1 MKRKI
6 YFAFL
11 CICFF
16 CMTEVVR
23 ATYVTIPTWSENA
36 LVETSGEIG
45 ENFLDLSC
53 ESAILISQ
61 DTGEVLY
68 EHNAHEK
75 LRPASVTKVMTILL
89 IMEEIDSGRLSY
101 SDKIACSENA
111 SSMGGSQIW
120 LDATEELTVDEM
132 LKAICVVSANDCTV
146 AMAEHIAGSEEMFV
160 NRMNERAKELG
171 MNDTTFKNCH
181 GIDEDGHET
190 SSYDIAL
197 MSRELL
203 RNHPSITK
211 YTTIWMDSLRD
222 GKSELVNTNKLIRN
236 YQGATGLKTGSTS
249 LALFNLSASA
259 TRDDLSLIA
268 VIMRAPSTKER
279 FSCARKLLDYGFSTF
294 KYKKFAE
301 KDVEVMNVPI
311 NKGVVSEVSVKYADT
326 SGKIMNKKSEGNI
339 EQEIIINDNVSAPIE
354 AGQVLGRVEFKVD
367 GEAVASVELVAENDV
382 AKLNIFTMGKRIL
395 EKWFY
400 LFRK

>member
-160 NRMNERAKELG
+160 EKMNQRAK
-171 MNDTTFKNCH
+171 
-181 GIDEDGHET
+181 
-190 SSYDIAL
+190 
-197 MSRELL
+197 
-203 RNHPSITK
+203 
-211 YTTIWMDSLRD
+211 
-222 GKSELVNTNKLIRN
+222 
-236 YQGATGLKTGSTS
+236 
-249 LALFNLSASA
+249 
-259 TRDDLSLIA
+259 
-268 VIMRAPSTKER
+268 
-279 FSCARKLLDYGFSTF
+279 
-294 KYKKFAE
+294 
-301 KDVEVMNVPI
+301 
-311 NKGVVSEVSVKYADT
+311 
-326 SGKIMNKKSEGNI
+326 
-339 EQEIIINDNVSAPIE
+339 
-354 AGQVLGRVEFKVD
+354 
-367 GEAVASVELVAENDV
+367 
-382 AKLNIFTMGKRIL
+382 
-395 EKWFY
+395 
-400 LFRK
+400 

>member
-120 LDATEELTVDEM
+120 LDTTEELTVDEM

-160 NRMNERAKELG
+160 EKMNQRAKELG

-203 RNHPSITK
+203 KNHPEITK

-222 GKSELVNTNKLIRN
+222 GKSELVNTNKLIKN

-259 TRDDLSLIA
+259 TRDNLSLIA
-268 VIMRAPSTKER
+268 VVMRAPTTKER
-279 FSCARKLLDYGFSTF
+279 FSCARKLLDYGFSNYQ
-294 KYKKFAE
+294 YKKLAE
-301 KDVEVMNVPI
+301 KDCEVMKVPVT
-311 NKGVVSEVSVKYADT
+311 KGTEAEVAVKYSD
-326 SGKIMNKKSEGNI
+326 SVGKVMKKKEDGNV
-339 EQEIIINDNVSAPIE
+339 EQEVIINGDIIAPIQK
-354 AGQVLGRVEFKVD
+354 GDVLGNVFYRVN
-367 GEAVASVELVAENDV
+367 GEEVASVELVADSSVE
-382 AKLNIFTMGKRIL
+382 KLSFFNMGKRVVK
-395 EKWFY
+395 KWFY
-400 LFRK
+400 LFRN

>member
-6 YFAFL
+6 YCAFL
-11 CICFF
+11 CICFL
-16 CMTEVVR
+16 CITEVCH
-23 ATYVTIPTWSENA
+23 ATYLTIPTWAEASI
-36 LVETSGEIG
+36 VETSGEVG

-101 SDKIACSENA
+101 SDKISCSEKA

-120 LDATEELTVDEM
+120 LDTREELTVDEM

-395 EKWFY
+395 KKWFY

>member
-6 YFAFL
+6 FLSFL
-11 CICFF
+11 CICFLF
-16 CMTEVVR
+16 ISSVN
-23 ATYVTIPTWSENA
+23 ATYLTIPTWSA
-36 LVETSGEIG
+36 DSIVETAGTIG
-45 ENFLDLSC
+45 ENFLELPC

-68 EHNAHEK
+68 DHNSHEQ

-101 SDKIACSENA
+101 SDKISCSENA

-120 LDATEELTVDEM
+120 LDPKEELTVDEM

-146 AMAEHIAGSEEMFV
+146 AMAEHISGSEELFV
-160 NRMNERAKELG
+160 EKMNQRAKELG

-181 GIDEDGHET
+181 GIDEDGHVT

-203 RNHPSITK
+203 TKHPDITK

-268 VIMRAPSTKER
+268 VIMRAPSTKDR
-279 FSCARKLLDYGFSTF
+279 FSAAKKLLDYGFSNYQ
-294 KYKKFAE
+294 YKKFSQANE
-301 KDVEVMNVPI
+301 NVMTIAVD
-311 NKGVVSEVSVKYADT
+311 KGIVSEVNVRYLET
-326 SGKIMNKKSEGNI
+326 TGKVMNKKDEINI
-339 EQEIIINDNVSAPIE
+339 EQEVIIDERVQAPITE
-354 AGQVLGRVEFKVD
+354 GQKLGEVNFKLN
-367 GEAVASVELVAENDV
+367 GEVVGTATLVANESVDKINF
-382 AKLNIFTMGKRIL
+382 LNKRKKIL
-395 EKWFY
+395 CKWFY